1 MMNLGARLKAAVRSF
16 EDPLFHSRHSAHSEE
31 TQPPMVLNNV
41 LLAGKNI
48 LVTGAGRNIG
58 RSIVMEMAKQ
68 GANVFFTDIEEKRC
82 RNLEEEL
89 SSHKISSRWFI
100 SDVSK
105 TEDVERLSVEFRRE
119 GVAIDVLVNNVG
131 IQFESPGLQNL
142 NLREWDK
149 TFQTNVFG
157 PLYLTKLVS
166 EIMIGRKIQ
175 GSILFITSVHQS
187 VLFGYASYSCS
198 KAALGMLIRELALEL
213 APHKIRVN
221 GIAPGWVAEDEKGNP
236 RPFGHH
242 PLTNTSITPAYIGRT
257 AVYLASDYF
266 SKFTTGT
273 IIQIDAGL
281 TLINPY
287 SR

>member
-1 MMNLGARLKAAVRSF
+1 
-16 EDPLFHSRHSAHSEE
+16 
-31 TQPPMVLNNV
+31 MVLNNE
-41 LLAGKNI
+41 LLAGKNV

-58 RSIVMEMAKQ
+58 KSIVLEMAKQ
-68 GANVFFTDIEEKRC
+68 GANIFFTDIEEKRC

-89 SSHKISSRWFI
+89 ASRKISSRWFI
-100 SDVSK
+100 SDVSR
-105 TEDVERLSVEFRRE
+105 TEDADRLSDELRRQ
-119 GVAIDVLVNNVG
+119 GVSMDVLVNNVG
-131 IQFESPGLQNL
+131 IQLETPGLQNL
-142 NLREWDK
+142 NLHEWEK

-166 EIMIGRKIQ
+166 EVMIAKKIH
-175 GSILFITSVHQS
+175 GSILFLTSIHQS
-187 VLFGYASYSCS
+187 MLFGYASYSCS

-221 GIAPGWVAEDEKGNP
+221 GIAPGWVAEDEEGNP
-236 RPFGHH
+236 RPFGYH

-266 SKFTTGT
+266 SLFTTGT
-273 IIQIDAGL
+273 VVQIDAGL

-287 SR
+287 AR